1 MTLLE
6 YFNIIETCASLEFTE
21 GAQKYET
28 LIASLNTEDFKELI
42 YEFTSVTARLDIPF
56 EMLSNPFDLEEP
68 PLEIVH

>member
-6 YFNIIETCASLEFTE
+6 YFEIIEVCASLEFTE

-28 LIASLNTEDFKELI
+28 LIASLNTEDLI